1 MQLRM
6 TLAVLALSLSFSLS
20 LSLRYVKG
28 EFAEKQ
34 ELTFEEVNMLNK
46 LNIELCHFLNT
57 QTGVSVFQPFQH
69 GNFTC
74 VLLREVRRLKRD
86 GEHFR
91 NPFYL
96 QLPKEMDMFNL
107 LENVLMGAKNFEKE
121 KEVRYTLILT
131 L

>member
-1 MQLRM
+1 
-6 TLAVLALSLSFSLS
+6 
-20 LSLRYVKG
+20 
-28 EFAEKQ
+28 
-34 ELTFEEVNMLNK
+34 MLNK